1 MGIMTTA
8 TDKMTQ
14 MVAGVTQGGST
25 RTILLASL
33 AIGLAILG
41 YFAYTKF
48 FRSRAGFNA
57 NREHGSKQEPSKDAN
72 LVFFYADWCP
82 HCKVAKPEWEA
93 LKAENEGKVI
103 NGYNVVYTDYNCA
116 TVTPEIEDLMN
127 KYDVKGYPTVKLIK
141 DGQVIDYDA
150 KPTTSTMNQ
159 FLTQIL

>member
-1 MGIMTTA
+1 MGIMTAA
-8 TDKMTQ
+8 TDKMSQIFTNQ
-14 MVAGVTQGGST
+14 

-33 AIGLAILG
+33 AFGLLILG
-41 YFAYTKF
+41 YLAYTTLYPI
-48 FRSRAGFNA
+48 FRRQTGFNA
-57 NREHGSKQEPSKDAN
+57 NREHGKQEPSKDAN

-82 HCKVAKPEWEA
+82 YCKIAKPEWDA

-103 NGYNVVYTDYNCA
+103 NGYNVVYTDYNCG

>member
-1 MGIMTTA
+1 MTA
-8 TDKMTQ
+8 VTDKMSQ
-14 MVAGVTQGGST
+14 MFAVQGNT
-25 RTILLASL
+25 RTILLVSL
-33 AIGLAILG
+33 AIGFAILG
-41 YFAYTKF
+41 YFVSTKF
-48 FRSRAGFNA
+48 FPLRAGFNA
-57 NREHGSKQEPSKDAN
+57 NREHGGSKQEPSKDAN

-82 HCKVAKPEWEA
+82 HCKVAKPEWDA
-93 LKAENEGKVI
+93 LKAENEGKII
-103 NGYNVVYTDYNCA
+103 NGYNVVYTDYNCG